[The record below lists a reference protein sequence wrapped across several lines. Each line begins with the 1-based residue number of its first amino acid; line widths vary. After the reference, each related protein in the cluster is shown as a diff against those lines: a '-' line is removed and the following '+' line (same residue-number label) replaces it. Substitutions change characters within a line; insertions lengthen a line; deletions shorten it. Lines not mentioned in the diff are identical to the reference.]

1 MLLCYVRKVKREK
14 SPRIFVSISLFP
26 FSSLSSKM
34 LRTTFSAI
42 QRRGFSYTPRVL
54 IAEGDT
60 IPNIQVQ
67 LKSPG
72 ETVQTHDLFKG
83 KKSILFGTV

>member
-1 MLLCYVRKVKREK
+1 MRKVKREK
-14 SPRIFVSISLFP
+14 SPRIFVSTFFISLFP

-42 QRRGFSYTPRVL
+42 QRRGFSYTPRAL